1 MSVKRGIYRIAQ
13 AVKWMG
19 RGLVGLWFM
28 VTAFVMLTSPV
39 SERSQDELVYLILV
53 VGFLAITEGIAW
65 ILEGFG
71 SD

>member
-1 MSVKRGIYRIAQ
+1 M
-13 AVKWMG
+13 
-19 RGLVGLWFM
+19 VGG
-28 VTAFVMLTSPV
+28 FVMLTSPV

-53 VGFLAITEGIAW
+53 VVFLAITEGIAW